1 MCLIRISKQQALQ
14 LLSICK
20 HLREQIAL
28 PQQDKIAATRNFLA
42 LLWVQKEFQSLK
54 SLMVESFQTQF
65 ASAIQQIQQCTDA
78 QQKELLIQALQA
90 EESTFF
96 YQDAGFIDFM
106 DSMISLELFPFSKQE
121 NSMADAQIYPTDSL
135 IFITELAL
143 FS

>member
-1 MCLIRISKQQALQ
+1 MCLKSISKQQALQ
-14 LLSICK
+14 LLPICK

-42 LLWVQKEFQSLK
+42 LLWVEKEFQSLK
-54 SLMVESFQTQF
+54 SLMAESFQTQF

-78 QQKELLIQALQA
+78 QQKELLIKDLQA

-106 DSMISLELFPFSKQE
+106 DSMISLELVPFSKQE

-135 IFITELAL
+135 IFIHELAL